1 MRAYNV
7 MHDVIEYMSFFYP
20 LGCSVGEVQKYLN
33 AKNGSNYEYD
43 EVYRFLNYY
52 STNSSRPFMK
62 VKVNDHIYF
71 LCP

>member
-7 MHDVIEYMSFFYP
+7 MHDVTEYMSFFYP

-43 EVYRFLNYY
+43 VY
-52 STNSSRPFMK
+52 PK
-62 VKVNDHIYF
+62 KIQI
-71 LCP
+71 

>member
-1 MRAYNV
+1 MSANDA
-7 MHDVIEYMSFFYP
+7 MLDAIEYISFFYP

-33 AKNGSNYEYD
+33 AKNGTAYKYK

-52 STNSSRPFMK
+52 STYSRRPFIK
-62 VKVNDHIYF
+62 GKVNDHIYF